1 MLSHLAHYN
10 PLLTT
15 TAVRLQMVKDAIGS
29 IEQLDGAL
37 KRHEVQK
44 AVALAQQAQDSIGA
58 VVDTLVASK

>member
-1 MLSHLAHYN
+1 MLSHLAHYK

-37 KRHEVQK
+37 KRHEDEK
-44 AVALAQQAQDSIGA
+44 AVALVGRAQDSIAA